1 MGNNNQFFFEDK
13 VFVPISLIK
22 NFTNE
27 EHLRNCCRCRD
38 KKIDYAKISIT
49 DNEENKFYIINTSGF
64 CKECMKV
71 SPRAKKSIILN
82 NWEDIELISK
92 KNIRRGKMVKK

>member
-1 MGNNNQFFFEDK
+1 MVSNNQYFFEDK

-27 EHLRNCCRCRD
+27 ECSRYCCRCRN

-49 DNEENKFYIINTSGF
+49 DNEDNKFYIINTSGF
-64 CKECMKV
+64 CKECIKV
-71 SPRAKKSIILN
+71 SPKAKKSIILN
-82 NWEDIELISK
+82 DWEDVEIISK
-92 KNIRRGKMVKK
+92 RNIRKGKLVKK